1 VSSQARKISRQK
13 RRSKSKK
20 HRVAEDSLIWTGQ
33 FLLGIIRQHGKDE
46 ALKVIYN
53 ERNQGQL
60 VGSRAEWARWVRGSK
75 TTFTVYPGG
84 KW

>member
-1 VSSQARKISRQK
+1 MSSQARKISRQK

-20 HRVAEDSLIWTGQ
+20 HRVAEDSFIRDRQ
-33 FLLGIIRQHGKDE
+33 ILLGIIRKHGKDE
-46 ALKVIYN
+46 ALKLIYS
-53 ERNQGQL
+53 ERYQGQL
-60 VGSRAEWARWVRGSK
+60 VGSRAEWARWVRSSK